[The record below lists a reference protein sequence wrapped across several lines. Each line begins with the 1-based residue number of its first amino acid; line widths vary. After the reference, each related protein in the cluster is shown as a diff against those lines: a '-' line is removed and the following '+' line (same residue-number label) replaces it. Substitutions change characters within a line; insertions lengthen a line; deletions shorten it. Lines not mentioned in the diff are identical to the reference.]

1 MRVNKEDFLNAVESV
16 QPGVATR
23 EKIEQSSAV
32 TFRNGEILSF
42 NDEVFCRCPSGLP
55 ETYQG
60 AVKSSTLV
68 NLLRRLPD
76 ESIDVEFKE
85 QMIITGKRKE
95 SGLDLEAE
103 LSPHLDSVEQ
113 PEEWTPLHE
122 EFIDA
127 LALVQECAGKDQ
139 MKFYLTCVHLTPKWL
154 EATDNLHMARYRL
167 KTGLK
172 GRCLVAKDSIKHV
185 VTLGATHFCE
195 GESWMHFKGPAG
207 LVLSCRRQQDV
218 EQFRSDDMTRFFEA
232 TGEPIKLPKGLAEST
247 ETAEIF
253 SSENA
258 DDNAVM
264 VSLSPGKIEIKGQG
278 VTGWYKERK
287 KISYSGPAL
296 TFTIGPALLV
306 KIVKDYNEAEV
317 SDSFLK
323 VTGGKWTYLSCLGR
337 VE

>member
-113 PEEWTPLHE
+113 
-122 EFIDA
+122 
-127 LALVQECAGKDQ
+127 V
-139 MKFYLTCVHLTPKWL
+139 
-154 EATDNLHMARYRL
+154 
-167 KTGLK
+167 
-172 GRCLVAKDSIKHV
+172 
-185 VTLGATHFCE
+185 
-195 GESWMHFKGPAG
+195 
-207 LVLSCRRQQDV
+207 
-218 EQFRSDDMTRFFEA
+218 RSDDMTRFFEA

>member
-32 TFRNGEILSF
+32 IFRKGEILSF

-55 ETYQG
+55 ENYQG
-60 AVKSSTLV
+60 AVKAATLL
-68 NLLRRLPD
+68 NLLRKLPD
-76 ESIDVEFKE
+76 ESIDIEFKE
-85 QMIITGKRKE
+85 QMLISGKRKE

-103 LSPHLDSVEQ
+103 LSPHLDIVEI
-113 PEEWTPLHE
+113 PENWEVLHE

-127 LALVQECAGKDQ
+127 LALVQECAGKDE
-139 MKFYLTCVHLTPKWL
+139 MKFYLTCIHITPKWL
-154 EATDNLHMARYRL
+154 EANDNLHMARYRL
-167 KTGLK
+167 KTGVK
-172 GRCLVAKDSIKHV
+172 TPCLVAKNSIKHL
-185 VTLGATHFCE
+185 VTLGATHFAE
-195 GESWMHFKGPAG
+195 TGAWMHFKGPNG
-207 LVLSCRRQQDV
+207 LILSCRKQQEVD
-218 EQFRSDDMTRFFEA
+218 QFRSDDMTRFFEA
-232 TGEPIKLPKGLAEST
+232 TGEPIKLPKALAEAT

-287 KISYSGPAL
+287 KIVYNGPSL
-296 TFTIGPALLV
+296 TFTIGPNLLV
-306 KIVKDYNEAEV
+306 KIVKEYNEAEV

-323 VTGGKWTYLSCLGR
+323 VSGGRWTYLSCLGR